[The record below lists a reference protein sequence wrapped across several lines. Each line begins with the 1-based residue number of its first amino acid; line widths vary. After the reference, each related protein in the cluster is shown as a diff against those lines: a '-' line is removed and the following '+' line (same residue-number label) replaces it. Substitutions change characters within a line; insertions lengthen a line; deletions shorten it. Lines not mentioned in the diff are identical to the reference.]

1 MIAMI
6 VGMVGACVFIIVQL
20 LCLIDF
26 SSNWALSWEAAADG
40 RCGSGWL
47 WKVFQKLL
55 IVFSILDIYNYIQI
69 RRYIANNY
77 IKIYISRYETVESL
91 IGLTSTTLS
100 MVFFLSCYF
109 MYKIFLR
116 RPDGSMCSENGLI
129 LCFNGLSSCVL
140 LLTSFF
146 CLAQRSSEGF
156 IDFLWYFSLQ
166 TSLQEH

>member
-1 MIAMI
+1 MVA
-6 VGMVGACVFIIVQL
+6 VGQA
-20 LCLIDF
+20 
-26 SSNWALSWEAAADG
+26 
-40 RCGSGWL
+40 GSG
-47 WKVFQKLL
+47 KFQKLL

-77 IKIYISRYETVESL
+77 IKVYIHRYETVESL

-156 IDFLWYFSLQ
+156 IDYLSVFYRLFMVFQPSD
-166 TSLQEH
+166 